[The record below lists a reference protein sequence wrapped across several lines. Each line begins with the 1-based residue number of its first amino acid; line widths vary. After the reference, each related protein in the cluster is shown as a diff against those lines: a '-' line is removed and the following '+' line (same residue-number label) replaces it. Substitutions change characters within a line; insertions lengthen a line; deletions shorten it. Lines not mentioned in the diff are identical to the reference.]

1 MSLASLWFVLGLLLI
16 LAELAVPGFV
26 IFFLGVGAMVAA
38 VVAQFTD
45 AALLAQGYVFVI
57 ASVLSLVIGRR
68 CFRKTLHG
76 KRGAPVADADDD
88 GIVGAVAEV
97 TETILPPRA
106 GRVALRGSAW
116 VARAERPIATGETVT
131 VVARDNITLFVR

>member
-1 MSLASLWFVLGLLLI
+1 MSLASLWFVLGLVLM

-38 VVAQFTD
+38 AVAQFTD
-45 AALLAQGYVFVI
+45 ASLLTQGYVFVG

-76 KRGAPVADADDD
+76 KRGEPVEDADDD
-88 GIVGAVAEV
+88 GMVGAVGEV
-97 TETILPPRA
+97 TEAIAPPRT
-106 GRVALRGSAW
+106 GRVSLRGSEWA
-116 VARAERPIATGETVT
+116 ARAERPIAKGETVT
-131 VVARDNITLFVR
+131 VVARDNITLIVR